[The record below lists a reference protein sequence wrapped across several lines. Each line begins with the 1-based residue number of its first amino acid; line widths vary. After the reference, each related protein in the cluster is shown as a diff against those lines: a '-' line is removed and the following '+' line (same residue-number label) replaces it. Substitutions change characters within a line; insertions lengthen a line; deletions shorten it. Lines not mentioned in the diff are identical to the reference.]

1 LFVAGCG
8 GDGDEATG
16 MPKSTKVVGKTEQE
30 TAVSL
35 CPTWE
40 VGEKR
45 IFDVVKGGERVPSI
59 TTFLAES

>member
-1 LFVAGCG
+1 
-8 GDGDEATG
+8 
-16 MPKSTKVVGKTEQE
+16 MPKSTKVVGKAEQE